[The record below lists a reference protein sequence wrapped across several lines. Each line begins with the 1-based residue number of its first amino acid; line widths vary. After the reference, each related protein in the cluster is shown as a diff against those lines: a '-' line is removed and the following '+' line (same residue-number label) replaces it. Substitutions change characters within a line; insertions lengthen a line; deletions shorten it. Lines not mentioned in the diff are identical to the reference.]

1 METIIPQNL
10 IDGANNNSFFNRGSG
25 LERDAQNESNRFEGC
40 EEIKRLEKRL
50 GGFTDEQKAL
60 IADRSLSWKA
70 LVKEQ
75 YITQANFNASN
86 TPWFIAGPAG
96 FNNARYQKRLDAAE
110 NKYKDFEEK
119 KERFIQNTI
128 DMLKKLIPAD
138 AQVKIWREGRQ
149 AYGETIASDDPL
161 AVEKMEAH
169 LEYLKEE
176 HAAHLA
182 WNKSIRKNGNAD
194 QCENMS
200 DKAKAKINEFLKS
213 CPMYRSDYF
222 CISNETANIRNKS
235 ARLEQLK
242 KAREM
247 AAAAKAEG
255 TDGDTLEKDGMKL
268 VNNHEAA
275 RVQLEFAGVPAPDE
289 REKLKRNGFRWSPR
303 FKAWQRQ
310 NTPQALE
317 IARLFF
323 DAWDGERFGDI
334 ASWRVRK

>member
-1 METIIPQNL
+1 MNTTTENTIIPKHL
-10 IDGANNNSFFNRGSG
+10 IEGANNNSFFNRGSG

-50 GGFTDEQKAL
+50 GGFTDDQKAI
-60 IADRSLSWKA
+60 IAERNASWRA

-75 YITQANFNASN
+75 YTTQANFNATN

-119 KERFIQNTI
+119 KERFIKNTI
-128 DMLKKLIPAD
+128 DMLKKLVPAD

-149 AYGETIASDDPL
+149 GYGETIAADDPL

-213 CPMYRSDYF
+213 CPMYRGDYF

-255 TDGDTLEKDGMKL
+255 TDGDTLEKDGLKL

-275 RVQLEFAGVPAPDE
+275 RVQLIFTDIPEKE
-289 REKLKRNGFRWSPR
+289 IRENLKASGFRWSPR
-303 FKAWQRQ
+303 FKAWQRV
-310 NTPQALE
+310 NTPAGLSV
-317 IARLFF
+317 ARRIF
-323 DAWDGERFGDI
+323 DAY
-334 ASWRVRK
+334 AA

>member
-1 METIIPQNL
+1 MNTTETIIPKHL
-10 IDGANNNSFFNRGSG
+10 IEGANNNSFFDRGNG
-25 LERDAQNESNRFEGC
+25 LERDAQNQSAYFDNC
-40 EEIKRLEKRL
+40 DEIKRLEKRL

-119 KERFIQNTI
+119 KERFIKNTI
-128 DMLKKLIPAD
+128 DMLKKLIPAA
-138 AQVKIWREGRQ
+138 AQIKIWREGRQ
-149 AYGETIASDDPL
+149 GYGETIAADDPL

-169 LEYLKEE
+169 IEYLKAE
-176 HAAHLA
+176 HAHHLK
-182 WNKSIRKNGNAD
+182 WNKAIKKNGNAD
-194 QCENMS
+194 ECEGMS
-200 DKAKAKINEFLKS
+200 DKAKAKINEFLKDNQ
-213 CPMYRSDYF
+213 CYIRCGYF
-222 CISNETANIRNKS
+222 CTENETANIRNKS

-255 TDGDTLEKDGMKL
+255 TDGDTLEKDGLKL

-275 RVQLEFAGVPAPDE
+275 RVQLIFTDIPEKE
-289 REKLKRNGFRWSPR
+289 IRENLKASGFRWSPR
-303 FKAWQRQ
+303 FKAWQRV
-310 NTPQALE
+310 NTPTGLSV
-317 IARLFF
+317 ARRIF
-323 DAWDGERFGDI
+323 DAY
-334 ASWRVRK
+334 AA